1 MIASEGSRDLFIDGT
16 CRFVPLGFYQFLVL
30 MIYISS
36 MYLAIPIFS
45 VFLPNAQL
53 NTYHFT
59 LRLCDAS
66 ATLYGGVLTLDSH
79 FMRRRRA
86 GTLHSHF
93 LMQRRAVTLH
103 SHFLRQRQAVTL
115 HSHFYICVYFVVY
128 MMVLWLFTC
137 TKVLTTPTT
146 FVLL

>member
-1 MIASEGSRDLFIDGT
+1 MIASEGSRHWFIVDGT
-16 CRFVPLGFYQFLVL
+16 CCRFVPLGFYQFLVL

-66 ATLYGGVLTLDSH
+66 ATLYGGVLTL
-79 FMRRRRA
+79 
-86 GTLHSHF
+86 HSHF
-93 LMQRRAVTLH
+93 LWR
-103 SHFLRQRQAVTL
+103 RQAVALHTSFTL
-115 HSHFYICVYFVVY
+115 
-128 MMVLWLFTC
+128 
-137 TKVLTTPTT
+137 
-146 FVLL
+146 

>member
-1 MIASEGSRDLFIDGT
+1 MIASEGSRHLFIDGT

-59 LRLCDAS
+59 RRLCDAS
-66 ATLYGGVLTLDSH
+66 ATLYGGVLTL
-79 FMRRRRA
+79 
-86 GTLHSHF
+86 HSHF
-93 LMQRRAVTLH
+93 VWRRRAVTLH
-103 SHFLRQRQAVTL
+103 SHFYMCLFCCIYHGSLAVYL
-115 HSHFYICVYFVVY
+115 YKSAYYSYYICFIVGHYIHLNKVFFSFKK
-128 MMVLWLFTC
+128 MLLF
-137 TKVLTTPTT
+137 
-146 FVLL
+146 